1 MSGIPTNIITVQ
13 FPDDGG
19 GDPAGNGGF
28 DMQPM
33 LDALRG
39 IQINVGS
46 INANVK
52 AILEVLRRMSSM
64 RPSGG
69 GGTRGDGG
77 EAGGRGSATSNRRAS
92 SRARF
97 AADILEYRK
106 AIRSGRPLSEVMRAS
121 HADLLE
127 EYRSNREGLSA
138 GRLRAATRLRGVE
151 VFAEGFEARASQKA
165 ANESLRAQ
173 MKDARE
179 AAKRERER
187 LRVEAAAHRAS
198 VRAGRSRMS
207 NSMAQRLSELRKKAG
222 MPGATTASIGLSPE
236 EQAVLAGEA
245 SPSGLPGTRSYFRG
259 VEGIARGLQTPP
271 PLPAAPVSRWTS
283 MAGGVMRLVTSVGR
297 VLAVA
302 GMITALVAKIWGIM
316 KFMSSSAQAQRQG
329 FAKVDPVF
337 AAMEAQYRISSLMS
351 DIAVARDPAVRQ
363 SMQNFTNAQ
372 MARSQGQVPLR
383 RAWAR
388 ISSYGGAQYEGMM
401 SALEMTVG
409 GLLGGDMRI
418 WSLGMMSQFGY
429 LAQLA
434 IPGLGIGVNQYVQ
447 SYVQSQLTA
456 GVKNANQLFMG
467 DIASMTAGRFSES
480 QAYMGKNAS
489 ARNWWTARP

>member
-1 MSGIPTNIITVQ
+1 MTRSIRALSVGVVALVAGAAQAQTTLASFSYDSLSGAYVAGSPTNGVFTANAVDLPVLRTV
-13 FPDDGG
+13 
-19 GDPAGNGGF
+19 GDFNRTVASEGNADFPAGF
-28 DMQPM
+28 VT
-33 LDALRG
+33 DANL
-39 IQINVGS
+39 
-46 INANVK
+46 
-52 AILEVLRRMSSM
+52 
-64 RPSGG
+64 
-69 GGTRGDGG
+69 
-77 EAGGRGSATSNRRAS
+77 
-92 SRARF
+92 
-97 AADILEYRK
+97 ADIS
-106 AIRSGRPLSEVMRAS
+106 I
-121 HADLLE
+121 
-127 EYRSNREGLSA
+127 
-138 GRLRAATRLRGVE
+138 
-151 VFAEGFEARASQKA
+151 
-165 ANESLRAQ
+165 SLPVA
-173 MKDARE
+173 
-179 AAKRERER
+179 
-187 LRVEAAAHRAS
+187 VT
-198 VRAGRSRMS
+198 
-207 NSMAQRLSELRKKAG
+207 
-222 MPGATTASIGLSPE
+222 GATTASIGLSPE
-236 EQAVLAGEA
+236 EQSVLAGEA

-259 VEGIARGLQTPP
+259 VEGIARGLQTPT
-271 PLPAAPVSRWTS
+271 PLPAAPASRWTS

-351 DIAVARDPAVRQ
+351 DIAVARDPTVRQ

-388 ISSYGGAQYEGMM
+388 ISAYGGAQYEGMM

-418 WSLGMMSQFGY
+418 WSLGAVSQFGY

-434 IPGLGIGVNQYVQ
+434 IPGLGIGVNQYIQ

-480 QAYMGKNAS
+480 QAYMGKNAN